1 MYRITKRKLVD
12 NAWVYEEV
20 EISDLSEIRSIA
32 FTNLAP
38 GQCQSCDL
46 RNGGPQHFGS
56 PICRS
61 GSLAAGGNRSH
72 CSCDACY

>member
-12 NAWVYEEV
+12 NEWIYEEV
-20 EISDLSEIRSIA
+20 EITDLNEIRSIA

-38 GQCQSCDL
+38 GQCRSCDF

-56 PICRS
+56 PLCRS
-61 GSLAAGGNRSH
+61 GGLAAGGTRSH